1 MAFNKFINPR
11 LLILNTVVFGSLI
24 LSAEVFIHI
33 ASYVKHNV
41 IKKEKRVELS
51 SDLNNKIPVNWR
63 FGLHPSV
70 GDAHL
75 IDDFKVSPNT
85 KNQDF
90 NNLAAIYNYGIEGKR
105 IIKVLVLGGSTTD
118 PLGTHVS
125 GLRGT
130 WPDYLFK
137 DLGSKYSFKFSLTN
151 AGNGGTTSSNELSR
165 LITLSHENFY
175 DIVISYNGLNA
186 IYFVDAPQLKRPE
199 NVLASRMVV
208 EAIDM
213 GIIKTID
220 NSTFINISNPLK
232 PIKTY
237 FYILISKSKIYQH
250 LSNFRK
256 RKIRSI
262 TPVNDIYELSQME
275 KKELDYASE
284 KWYKNTKFMNA
295 ISKENGSK
303 YFSILQPTLGL
314 NDMRCSKDIS
324 QECLLDLRLNSYK
337 EYHAKINYLYKNL
350 RTKCNAIDYC
360 IDLSNLDALTSDQN
374 LYSDTRHPN
383 SKGNQIIARKMLK
396 ILEPT
401 ISNFKDK
408 S

>member
-1 MAFNKFINPR
+1 MAFNKFINSR
-11 LLILNTVVFGSLI
+11 LLILNTIIFGSLI
-24 LSAEVFIHI
+24 LSAEALIHI
-33 ASYVKHNV
+33 ASYVKHNIV
-41 IKKEKRVELS
+41 KKEKVVSLS
-51 SDLNNKIPVNWR
+51 SESNKKIPVNWR

-70 GDAHL
+70 GDAHI
-75 IDDFKVSPNT
+75 IDDFTVSPNT

-90 NNLAAIYNYGIEGKR
+90 NNLAAIYNYGIKGNR
-105 IIKVLVLGGSTTD
+105 SIKVLVLGGSTTD
-118 PLGTHVS
+118 PLQTHVS

-137 DLGSKYSFKFSLTN
+137 DLGSKYAFKFSLTN

-165 LITLSHENFY
+165 LITLSHENYY
-175 DIVISYNGLNA
+175 DIVISFNGLNA
-186 IYFVDAPQLKRPE
+186 IYFVDAPQLKNPE

-220 NSTFINISNPLK
+220 NNTFINISNPIK

-237 FYILISKSKIYQH
+237 FSILISKSKIYQH
-250 LSNFRK
+250 LSNFRN
-256 RKIRSI
+256 RKIRSRK
-262 TPVNDIYELSQME
+262 PVNNIYKLSQRE
-275 KKELDYASE
+275 KEELNYASE

-314 NDMRCSKDIS
+314 NEMKCSKDIS
-324 QECLLDLRLNSYK
+324 QDCLLDLRLDVYK
-337 EYHAKINYLYKNL
+337 KYHSKINYLYKNL

-360 IDLSNLDALTSDQN
+360 IDLSNLDELTSDQN
-374 LYSDTRHPN
+374 LYHDTRHPN

-401 ISNFKDK
+401 IRNFKDEP
-408 S
+408 